1 MSRVRS
7 VRDAGPGF
15 TIVEYEDGTVERR
28 TGVRASRNNNPGNI
42 EFGDYARR
50 HGAVG
55 TDGRFAVFA
64 TPTSGLAAKENLI
77 FNSPSYAGL
86 TIEQAIGRYAP
97 HFENNTAA
105 YAAAVAR
112 AAGVPVDTPMSNLNP
127 EQRQAALAEMSR
139 VEGNSPYEAQIV
151 ERGSPPTPPSRP
163 DDFSVD
169 PFDANSGFTSLGDT
183 LMTRGAEAFP
193 AGSFDADR
201 AINLSNRTLTGYQ
214 RERESRGARVRGGAQ
229 SSLGGVPV
237 NLEDLSPEA
246 LSVVNAVA
254 AQLPEGTTL
263 TVNSGYRTP
272 DQNER
277 VGGAGRSRHLDS
289 LAADINLIIENPD
302 GTTRSLTPQEQEFA
316 ARAALQAGATEFGF
330 GNDYMHVAVDRPGT
344 QTVPRSYTDLPS
356 WAYDSTIPNSPNF
369 ADDMRRGLNF
379 DEMKQA
385 RPPSRP
391 SDLDPIQD
399 DPFSGVVSSN
409 ASLTEE
415 RPSIPDNVT
424 SFAPVDTP
432 DEDVP
437 SVMGE
442 RRTQPLEAQE
452 VIFDDPRDTSVI
464 RTVSP
469 SDFVTRGSE
478 VTRRENDTSIVGAP
492 TTEYLESAV
501 SRPYDLYENTSM
513 MAVTPTRT
521 TQVAEDEFSPLTPQS
536 LYDYTPDLVSE
547 DPLMANFAFT
557 AFAPEDAFNVDTIDE
572 QPDDTATP
580 VSSSTTTPGSTSQV
594 TPSREEPT
602 EEEARPSAPP
612 GPNTFSFG
620 PVASYP
626 GGAGVAFGGTDPTY
640 AFENPA
646 SFGLT
651 RMAMEDTVRP
661 DTDRPLIEAVRD
673 PTPGYVGRTDRR
685 EPQGLE
691 RVPAAAERV
700 ASYIGEK
707 TGLADFMREQYEPYL
722 DDLSRSL
729 YGRPGM
735 VNSPFDAYYNPN
747 TPQGFFAMDRQAY
760 EQGFTG
766 PTGKPYGAAAR
777 ADFDVNRDMGLG
789 AAFERDFGPRA
800 RAIAENAVP
809 GAALGLATG
818 GLGPALVGGLVGAG
832 KGYVNT
838 EPDDSPLGEMRD
850 GFRGF
855 VGGIRDGFGD
865 VFDGIFGRDDDEEAP
880 TPAENVQS
888 ETEASESLMDS
899 SLDSGDSADDG
910 ESSGDN
916 GGPSGTDY
924 DGSTSFGSFAGYDD
938 DMDTLYS

>member
-97 HFENNTAA
+97 HLENNTAA

-169 PFDANSGFTSLGDT
+169 PFDANSGFTNLGET
-183 LMTRGAEAFP
+183 LMTRGAKAFP

-277 VGGAGRSRHLDS
+277 VGGAGRSRHLDG

-399 DPFSGVVSSN
+399 DPFSGVVSN
-409 ASLTEE
+409 ASLTAG
-415 RPSIPDNVT
+415 RPSIPDNAT
-424 SFAPVDTP
+424 SFAPVDIP

-557 AFAPEDAFNVDTIDE
+557 AFAPEDAYNVDAIDR
-572 QPDDTATP
+572 QPDATATP

-620 PVASYP
+620 PGASYP
-626 GGAGVAFGGTDPTY
+626 GGAGVAFADIDPTY

-651 RMAMEDTVRP
+651 RTAMEDTVRP
-661 DTDRPLIEAVRD
+661 DTDRPLIEAVHSRRD
-673 PTPGYVGRTDRR
+673 NPELEDWDRNRITKHDRR
-685 EPQGLE
+685 EPRGRMEQGLAAVE
-691 RVPAAAERV
+691 RGASYMAER
-700 ASYIGEK
+700 S
-707 TGLADFMREQYEPYL
+707 GLADFMREQYEPHL

-747 TPQGFFAMDRQAY
+747 TPQGFFAMDKANHLA
-760 EQGFTG
+760 QGRSLDT
-766 PTGKPYGAAAR
+766 Y
-777 ADFDVNRDMGLG
+777 GLG
-789 AAFERDFGPRA
+789 GAFERDFGPRA
-800 RAIAENAVP
+800 RAIAENVVP
-809 GAALGLATG
+809 GAALGFATG
-818 GLGPALVGGLVGAG
+818 GLGPAFGGAMGGAAR
-832 KGYVNT
+832 GYVNT